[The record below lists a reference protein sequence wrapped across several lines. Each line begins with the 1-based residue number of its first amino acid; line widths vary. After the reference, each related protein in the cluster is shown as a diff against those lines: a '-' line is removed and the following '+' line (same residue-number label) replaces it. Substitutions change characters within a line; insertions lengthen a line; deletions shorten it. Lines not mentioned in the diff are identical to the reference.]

1 MTIRK
6 ILVIVRR
13 PPYTGALAYESLE
26 AILVAGVFEQRVAV
40 VFIDDGVFQ
49 LLRGQNSAELG
60 ARNVGHGLRALD
72 AYDVKELYVE
82 STSLRD
88 RGIELTDLEV
98 PVTPIDVAALKAL
111 IPTYDVV
118 LSA

>member
-1 MTIRK
+1 MTTRK

-13 PPYTGALAYESLE
+13 PPYAGALAYESLE
-26 AILVAGVFEQRVAV
+26 AVLVAGVFELQVAV

-49 LLRGQNSAELG
+49 LLRGQNGVALG

-72 AYDVKELYVE
+72 TYDVKALYVDE
-82 STSLRD
+82 ASLRARSLEVD
-88 RGIELTDLEV
+88 DLEV
-98 PVTPIDVAALKAL
+98 RATPIDVAAIRAM
-111 IPTYDVV
+111 IATHDVV